1 MFDVIIERS
10 HPVIKAKDI
19 ISVEEVI
26 RSHSLGVM
34 MACDISYVV
43 MFYWNDTHC
52 FHATALILLSCP
64 DWINIHLCS
73 IIFSDFITLFTF
85 SGYYLDQ
92 YGGRIE

>member
-1 MFDVIIERS
+1 MFEVIIERS

-34 MACDISYVV
+34 ACDISPVV
-43 MFYWNDTHC
+43 MFYWNDTLC
-52 FHATALILLSCP
+52 FHARALILLSCP

-73 IIFSDFITLFTF
+73 FNFLDFITLFTF